1 MSGEV
6 LGHLGICIVTGAI
19 FALLGRQVRIPSIV
33 AYLIAGVVLGPV
45 TGWVHFSPEDQL
57 ISKVGIV
64 LLLFLVGLELSF
76 DKIRGIGRVAVL
88 AGLGQI
94 VLTVAGGMALSLG
107 LGFTW
112 KEALFLAVAL
122 TFSSTVV
129 VVKLLQERNALDALH
144 GRIAV
149 GVLLVQD
156 VVAVLMLTLITGLD
170 AQVEF
175 SWQVLAR
182 GLALAFGGTLLV
194 VGVVWAATRWVLP
207 RPFRWAARSPETLF
221 ILSLS
226 WCFLIVLLAQVL
238 GMSVELGAFFA
249 GLGLAQFPFN
259 ADLRRRVHP
268 LMNFCI
274 ALFFVSLG
282 VEMTFAGGW
291 IAAGQIA
298 ALAAFVILVK
308 AALIAGIVVRLGYS
322 RRTAFRSGVTLGQIS
337 EFSFILVTMGFAA
350 GFYGREVLSLTAL
363 VGLVTITVST
373 YLIRY
378 ADNLLGFAERWSL
391 LAWLPDRPAES
402 EDSIAAKRSGH
413 VIVVGMNTLGRELVR
428 RLVQKGERVLAVDTD
443 VHKLAGLPG
452 EKLVGSV
459 EYTSVLRA
467 AGLECA
473 KLLVSALK
481 IEEAN
486 DLLAYRARCHG
497 VPCAINVTDLEAV
510 DHLLAVQATYLIV
523 PKVDGVKA
531 QRRLLEERGLVSP

>member
-6 LGHLGICIVTGAI
+6 LGHLGVCIVTGAI
-19 FALLGRQVRIPSIV
+19 FALLGRQLRMPSIV
-33 AYLIAGVVLGPV
+33 AYLLAGVLLGPV

-76 DKIRGIGRVAVL
+76 DKIRGVGRVAVL
-88 AGLGQI
+88 AGLGQ
-94 VLTVAGGMALSLG
+94 VGLTVAGGMGLSLG
-107 LGFTW
+107 LGFAW
-112 KEALFLAVAL
+112 KEALFLALAL

-149 GVLLVQD
+149 GVLLMQD
-156 VVAVLMLTLITGLD
+156 VVAVLMLTLLTGLD
-170 AQVEF
+170 PQAAF
-175 SWQVLAR
+175 SWRVLAG
-182 GLALAFGGTLLV
+182 GLAQAFGGTLLV

-207 RPFRWAARSPETLF
+207 RPLRWAARSPETLF

-226 WCFLIVLLAQVL
+226 WCFLVVLLAQGL

-249 GLGLAQFPFN
+249 GLGLAQFPLN

-291 IAAGQIA
+291 AAAGQVA
-298 ALAAFVILVK
+298 ALAAFVLAAK
-308 AALIAGIVVRLGYS
+308 AALIALIVARLGYS
-322 RRTAFRSGVTLGQIS
+322 RRTAFRSGITLGQIS

-363 VGLVTITVST
+363 VGLVTITVSA

-378 ADNLLGFAERWSL
+378 ADGLFALAERWRL
-391 LAWLPDRPAES
+391 LAWLPNRPPES
-402 EDSIAAKRSGH
+402 EENPEGQRQGH
-413 VIVVGMNTLGRELVR
+413 IIVVGMNTLGRELVR
-428 RLVQKGERVLAVDTD
+428 RLAAKGEPVLAIDTD
-443 VHKLAGLPG
+443 VYKLAGLPG
-452 EKLVGSV
+452 DKLVGSV

-467 AGLECA
+467 AGLAQA

-497 VPCAINVTDLEAV
+497 VRCAINVTDLEAV
-510 DHLLAVQATYLIV
+510 DHLLAVQTTYLIV

-531 QRRLLEERGLVSP
+531 QRKLLEARGFLTP